1 MATFIK
7 KHTVLLLAASM
18 GILLAVLAVASIKD
32 ALEVDIL
39 KDIIDDIGGLE
50 TTTVVLYCMLIR
62 YL

>member
-7 KHTVLLLAASM
+7 KRTVLLLAASM

>member
-50 TTTVVLYCMLIR
+50 TTTVVLYCILIR